1 MILPKK
7 FQKALCF
14 ECDEYLKFDS
24 KTMTFTCP
32 DCGESYSYDEHE
44 ALFDREERMHELLME
59 DLDASEEDVLS
70 RKDDE
75 YDYY

>member
-7 FQKALCF
+7 LQKALCF

-24 KTMTFTCP
+24 KTMIFTCP
-32 DCGESYSYDEHE
+32 KCGEEYGYAVYES
-44 ALFDREERMHELLME
+44 LFDREEKIHELLMM
-59 DLDASEEDVLS
+59 DDDASIEEVMS
-70 RKDDE
+70 RRDDE